1 MRAALIVKSCSSCVA
16 TSTSGQGSVLES
28 ACACPAGNYKYVSDI
43 NSRALALV
51 PGRAQ
56 LSTLA
61 NQINE

>member
-1 MRAALIVKSCSSCVA
+1 MEGSNRHARRPDRQVVLIVPGHFDVGA
-16 TSTSGQGSVLES
+16 GQRGGGRLRDI
-28 ACACPAGNYKYVSDI
+28 SDI